1 MSTDFREACRTALE
15 DTSTLKEMLTTL
27 RGNNFAISSEVRK
40 AQKEMVALVKT
51 DRVQTAEVAAT
62 CTLVAHIAEN
72 HSKIVELVESVAEC
86 LRDTRAC
93 IAREMCAAQDNIVGP
108 VTEEEAHTLEKISK
122 LIHGSLEI

>member
-1 MSTDFREACRTALE
+1 MSTDFREVCRTALE
-15 DTSTLKEMLTTL
+15 ETSTWKEMLTTL
-27 RGNNFAISSEVRK
+27 RGSNFAISSEVRD
-40 AQKEMVALVKT
+40 AQKEMVGLVKKE
-51 DRVQTAEVAAT
+51 RVEATEVAAT
-62 CTLVAHIAEN
+62 CTLIAHIADN
-72 HSKIVELVESVAEC
+72 HSKIVALVESVAEC